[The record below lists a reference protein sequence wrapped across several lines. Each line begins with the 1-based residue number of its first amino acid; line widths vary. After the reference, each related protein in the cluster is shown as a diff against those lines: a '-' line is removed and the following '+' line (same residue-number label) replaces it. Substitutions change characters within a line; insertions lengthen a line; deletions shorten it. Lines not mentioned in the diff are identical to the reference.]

1 MVKLTIDNNHFVVD
15 KINYYTNGLSP
26 LSSFTIFGLENI
38 ETAFLNKTVSIW
50 INDSIFLKL
59 FTIVSIHASEADNN
73 ITLFGKEENYDR

>member
-26 LSSFTIFGLENI
+26 LSSFTIFGLKNI

-73 ITLFGKEENYDR
+73 IILFGKEENYDR

>member
-26 LSSFTIFGLENI
+26 LSSFTIFGLKDI

-50 INDSIFLKL
+50 INDSSFLKL
-59 FTIVSIHASEADNN
+59 FTIVSIHTSEVDNN
-73 ITLFGKEENYDR
+73 IILFGKEENYDC